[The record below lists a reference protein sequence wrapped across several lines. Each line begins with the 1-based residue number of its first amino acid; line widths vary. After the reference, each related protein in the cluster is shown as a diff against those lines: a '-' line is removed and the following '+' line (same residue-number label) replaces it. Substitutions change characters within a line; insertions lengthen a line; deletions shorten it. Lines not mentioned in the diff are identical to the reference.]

1 MLTAVPPGGTASS
14 VSQQRTSGRSP
25 MHSSARSGTATP
37 TQTASVLESSRP
49 PKRACWD
56 PSRSS
61 SKRIMQLE
69 LLKSKIH
76 RATVTD
82 ANLNYEG
89 SITIARDLMD
99 AAHILPYEKVGVLD
113 VNNGNRIDT
122 YVIEGPAGSGV
133 ICLNGAAARL
143 VQPGDLVIIVAYATM
158 SEDEAKSWKPTVIH
172 VNAKNEI
179 V

>member
-1 MLTAVPPGGTASS
+1 M
-14 VSQQRTSGRSP
+14 
-25 MHSSARSGTATP
+25 
-37 TQTASVLESSRP
+37 
-49 PKRACWD
+49 
-56 PSRSS
+56 SS

-99 AAHILPYEKVGVLD
+99 AAGILPFEKVGVLD
-113 VNNGNRIDT
+113 VNNGSRLDT
-122 YVIEGPAGSGV
+122 YVIEGKAGSGV

-158 SEDEAKSWKPTVIH
+158 SPEEAKTWKPTVIR
-172 VNAKNEI
+172 VNSKNEI
-179 V
+179 IEKI